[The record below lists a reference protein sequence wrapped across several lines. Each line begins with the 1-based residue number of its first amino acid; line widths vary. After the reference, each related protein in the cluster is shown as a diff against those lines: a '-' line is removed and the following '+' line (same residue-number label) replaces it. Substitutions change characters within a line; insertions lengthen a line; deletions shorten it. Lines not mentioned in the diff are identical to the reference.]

1 MTYDGDFWFGVDE
14 ISDWGRLK
22 VNDGKTGE
30 DGNINK
36 DNPPISFHYAPEG
49 FEYYHEKS
57 LKIINYRD
65 LNFCFLSTVIEREI
79 QRNEKQTKLMILEL

>member
-14 ISDWGRLK
+14 ISDWGGVK

-36 DNPPISFHYAPEG
+36 DNPPISFHYVPEG

-57 LKIINYRD
+57 LKLLII
-65 LNFCFLSTVIEREI
+65 EI
-79 QRNEKQTKLMILEL
+79 